1 MPSSSAVKIF
11 HLEMCHQDDFRP
23 SDSRSGLVLEV
34 VEPADPEFNRRFYRS
49 VGALWNW
56 TDRLSWSLDT
66 WQKYLARDGVLTF
79 VGRLNG
85 EELGFVEL
93 EAQAGGSVEIV
104 YFGLL
109 PEFIG
114 QGLGGALLSAAV
126 GRAWEV
132 RDTKRVWV
140 HTCSQDHEN
149 ALSNYLARGFEL
161 FRTEEEEPL
170 GEAGN
175 IPTL

>member
-1 MPSSSAVKIF
+1 M
-11 HLEMCHQDDFRP
+11 
-23 SDSRSGLVLEV
+23 
-34 VEPADPEFNRRFYRS
+34 
-49 VGALWNW
+49 
-56 TDRLSWSLDT
+56 
-66 WQKYLARDGVLTF
+66 
-79 VGRLNG
+79 
-85 EELGFVEL
+85 EL